1 MQTLDQSLTD
11 LLKRQ
16 LITPAEARNKAKTP
30 AQFPG

>member
-1 MQTLDQSLTD
+1 MQTLDQSLAE

-16 LITPAEARNKAKTP
+16 QITPAEARCKAKTP